1 MEAFRLR
8 VPFLRKENGKV
19 IVSESK
25 EVKVY
30 ENASQLQEPKLTEKV
45 KLDAEKL
52 YEKLKTHIA
61 TKTNIHVLESEH
73 VTYAHNGEMDRYERM
88 NDIEQRKKK
97 SHEIVIPKN
106 LEKEDKF
113 REILSRV

>member
-1 MEAFRLR
+1 
-8 VPFLRKENGKV
+8 
-19 IVSESK
+19 
-25 EVKVY
+25 
-30 ENASQLQEPKLTEKV
+30 
-45 KLDAEKL
+45 
-52 YEKLKTHIA
+52 
-61 TKTNIHVLESEH
+61 VLESEH

-88 NDIEQRKKK
+88 NDIEQRKK